1 MSRMA
6 AFFDS
11 LAGRVFAMLLVGIL
25 ASASVAVALADGRRR
40 ADLERLNLERVVD
53 RTEDLMA
60 LLNNASPAVRARI
73 AAGDVPGAR
82 LAPSTAVRGEL
93 APALTRLL
101 ASRLGRESEAA
112 AYVTAPEVCPGPPFA
127 SGRAREEDRFGPP
140 LCWLLV
146 VNLTNGA
153 PVTLAVD
160 APPRPPQFSR
170 SLDPLYLG
178 VLAAAAAALA
188 LAVARITAAPVN
200 ALALAAG
207 ELGRNLERP
216 PLRPRG
222 PREVRLAATA
232 FNLMQ
237 SDLKR
242 HVAER
247 TQILAAIT
255 HDLQTPLT
263 RIRLR
268 LEKVPDEELRGR
280 LVHDLL
286 GMQDLIREGL
296 ELARSEQTEEPL
308 APLDLGSLLESLV
321 EDAQDAGRPVTLG
334 EIASGDVLARPQA
347 LQRCLENLID
357 NAVKYGGSARVSSVR
372 ESGGVA
378 VRVCDD
384 GPGIPEDK
392 LDAVFEPFLRLEES
406 RSRETGGAGLG
417 LAIARRLAHLNRTEI
432 SLRNRAG
439 GGVEALL
446 FLTPD

>member
-1 MSRMA
+1 MA

-25 ASASVAVALADGRRR
+25 ASASVALALADGRRR

-53 RTEDLMA
+53 RTEDFVA
-60 LLNNASPAVRARI
+60 LLDNASPAVRARV
-73 AAGDVPGAR
+73 AAGDGPGAR
-82 LAPSTAVRGEL
+82 LAPATASRGEPD
-93 APALTRLL
+93 PALTRLL
-101 ASRLGRESEAA
+101 ARRLGQGSNST
-112 AYVTAPEVCPGPPFA
+112 AYVTTPDACPAPPFV
-127 SGRAREEDRFGPP
+127 SRRTREQDRFGSPM
-140 LCWLLV
+140 CWLV
-146 VNLTNGA
+146 VLTPANGRAVALTVGA
-153 PVTLAVD
+153 P
-160 APPRPPQFSR
+160 PPPPQLS
-170 SLDPLYLG
+170 SLDPVYLG

-200 ALALAAG
+200 ALARAAG
-207 ELGRNLERP
+207 DLGRNLERP
-216 PLRPRG
+216 PLDLRG
-222 PREVRLAATA
+222 PREVRLAAAA

-268 LEKVPDEELRGR
+268 LEKVADEDLKGR
-280 LVHDLL
+280 LVHDLFA
-286 GMQDLIREGL
+286 MQDLIREGL
-296 ELARSEQTEEPL
+296 ELARSEQSEEPL

-334 EIASGDVLARPQA
+334 EIATGDVLARPQA

-357 NAVKYGGSARVSSVR
+357 NAVKYGGSAQVSSVR
-372 ESGGVA
+372 ESGHIA
-378 VRVCDD
+378 VQVSDE
-384 GPGIPEDK
+384 GPGIPTDK

-417 LAIARRLAHLNRTEI
+417 LAIARRLARLNQAELV
-432 SLRNRAG
+432 LRNRHG
-439 GGVEALL
+439 GGVEARLL
-446 FLTPD
+446 LTPS